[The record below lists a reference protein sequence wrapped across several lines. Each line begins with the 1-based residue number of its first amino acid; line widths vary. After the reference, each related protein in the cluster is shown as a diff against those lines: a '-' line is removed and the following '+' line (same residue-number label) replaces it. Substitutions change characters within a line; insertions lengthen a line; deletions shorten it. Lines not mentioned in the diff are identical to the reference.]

1 MFQRFSRFCLA
12 LAAVLCLHTAH
23 ADTALPTPLSAGKF
37 AADGITTVT
46 SPYGGSYA
54 MDMSGWNAST
64 NSGTIKVTYTNF
76 GLKVGNQSWTYNG
89 GWTYTGSLLP
99 TGLLD
104 GGVVGNWTIAG
115 VDVAQITG
123 MQLGINT
130 IGANLTLQFK
140 AGRASGS
147 LTASLQTMYPG
158 LPAISQVL
166 PIDFD
171 QTQALGLL
179 I

>member
-1 MFQRFSRFCLA
+1 MLQGLTRFCLA
-12 LAAVLCLHTAH
+12 LATVLCLHSAH
-23 ADTALPTPLSAGKF
+23 ADPVPPTPLTGGRF
-37 AADGITTVT
+37 ADGVSTIT

-54 MDMSGWNAST
+54 MDLSGWNAATS
-64 NSGTIKVTYTNF
+64 SGTIKMTYTNF

-89 GWTYTGSLLP
+89 GWTYTGSLSAA
-99 TGLLD
+99 GLLD
-104 GGVVGNWTIAG
+104 GNVTGSWTIAG

-130 IGANLTLQFK
+130 IAASVQLQFK
-140 AGRASGS
+140 AGKANGS

-158 LPAISQVL
+158 MPAITQTL
-166 PIDFD
+166 PINFD
-171 QTQALGLL
+171 QSQALGLL